1 MHDSSLSA
9 FLPYSIELPETLEIL
24 PYMLTPI
31 KGVSVVSLIKTL
43 LGVRHQMCSFFP
55 QILGIFNVIK
65 VVPLPLKRSMEYIH
79 TLHCT
84 FIFIFYLVSL
94 SKGIP
99 FFHY

>member
-1 MHDSSLSA
+1 MTVASVPSS
-9 FLPYSIELPETLEIL
+9 PYSIELPETLEIL

-65 VVPLPLKRSMEYIH
+65 GSSPSLEKDYGIH
-79 TLHCT
+79 PYLTLY
-84 FIFIFYLVSL
+84 FYFYFLFS
-94 SKGIP
+94 
-99 FFHY
+99 